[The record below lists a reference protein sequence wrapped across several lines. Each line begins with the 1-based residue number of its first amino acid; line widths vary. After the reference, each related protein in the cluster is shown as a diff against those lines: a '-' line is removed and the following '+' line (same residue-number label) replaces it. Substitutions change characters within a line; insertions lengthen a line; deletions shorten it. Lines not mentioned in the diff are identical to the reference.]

1 LPILR
6 CIWRAKTL
14 VHQTAGTG
22 PNNLAHPGP
31 ADHPEVP
38 EACDAAAL
46 YDSGTLRGSLRRPHL
61 WMLVWRTSR
70 PEGLELVTEAQQLWN
85 DCLDSLRSQVSE
97 ATWRAWFS
105 SIRPVTVAN
114 GTLVLAV
121 PSGVVRDRL
130 EGRFHAL
137 VYEALLDSS
146 GKEVQFRFD
155 VQIDDHSPE
164 DVAPPR
170 DVEALDVRRAQD
182 SASVGFV
189 PRNGVSAPARPKDSR
204 GADDVPLNPKYTF
217 DAFVIGPSN
226 RFAHAAALS
235 VAEAPARSYNPLFV
249 YGAAGLG
256 KTHLLQAVGNYI
268 RENFTRMRVGYVSTE
283 TFMNEFVETLRAKDD
298 MGAFRRRYRE
308 CDVLLID
315 DVQFMDK
322 KEALQE
328 ELFHTFNSLYSA
340 SKQIVL
346 TSDRAPRAIATL
358 EDRLRSRLL
367 SGLTT
372 DIQPPEL
379 ETRIAILR
387 TKAEREHAVVG
398 DDVLDFIATMVKENI
413 RELEGALI
421 RVTAFASLNRQP
433 LTRELAESILAD
445 FVAAKQPRQ
454 ITARQIIETSAG
466 HFGFSV
472 EELIGPS
479 RRRPLVIARQIA
491 MYLFRELTDFS
502 YPAIGREFSDRDHTT
517 VIHAV
522 EKISGLMKERR
533 QVYDQ
538 VTELSV
544 QIKNG

>member
-1 LPILR
+1 
-6 CIWRAKTL
+6 
-14 VHQTAGTG
+14 
-22 PNNLAHPGP
+22 
-31 ADHPEVP
+31 
-38 EACDAAAL
+38 
-46 YDSGTLRGSLRRPHL
+46 
-61 WMLVWRTSR
+61 MLVWRTSR

-85 DCLDSLRSQVSE
+85 DCSESLRSQVSE

-105 SIRPVTVAN
+105 AIRPVAVAN

-130 EGRFHAL
+130 EGRFHGL
-137 VYEALLDSS
+137 VHDALLDSS

-155 VQIDDHSPE
+155 VQIDDPGPE
-164 DVAPPR
+164 DI
-170 DVEALDVRRAQD
+170 
-182 SASVGFV
+182 
-189 PRNGVSAPARPKDSR
+189 APARHGDYETLTSNSVLRNGKPAPSR
-204 GADDVPLNPKYTF
+204 LRDNQSTDDVPLNPKYTF
-217 DAFVIGPSN
+217 ETFVTGPSN

-256 KTHLLQAVGNYI
+256 KTHLLQAVGNYV
-268 RENFTRMRVGYVSTE
+268 RENFPRMRVRYVSTE

-308 CDVLLID
+308 CDLLLID

-322 KEALQE
+322 KESLQE
-328 ELFHTFNSLYSA
+328 ELFHTFNSLYGS

-387 TKAEREHAVVG
+387 TKAEHEHVVVG
-398 DDVLDFIATMVKENI
+398 DDVLDFIATKVKENI

-421 RVTAFASLNRQP
+421 RVTAYASLNRQL
-433 LTRELAESILAD
+433 LTRELAESVLAD
-445 FVAAKQPRQ
+445 FVASKQPRQ
-454 ITARQIIETSAG
+454 ITAQQIIGISAAY
-466 HFGFSV
+466 FGFSV
-472 EELIGPS
+472 DELISPN

-502 YPAIGREFSDRDHTT
+502 YPAIGREFGDRDHSDPRRREDLRPHEGAPPG
-517 VIHAV
+517 IRPGHRAQC
-522 EKISGLMKERR
+522 SDQERFM
-533 QVYDQ
+533 
-538 VTELSV
+538 
-544 QIKNG
+544 ICG

>member
-1 LPILR
+1 
-6 CIWRAKTL
+6 
-14 VHQTAGTG
+14 
-22 PNNLAHPGP
+22 
-31 ADHPEVP
+31 
-38 EACDAAAL
+38 
-46 YDSGTLRGSLRRPHL
+46 
-61 WMLVWRTSR
+61 
-70 PEGLELVTEAQQLWN
+70 VTEAQQLWN
-85 DCLDSLRSQVSE
+85 DCSDALRSQVSE

-105 SIRPVTVAN
+105 AIRPVAVTN
-114 GTLVLAV
+114 GILVLSV

-130 EGRFHAL
+130 EGRFRGL
-137 VYEALLDSS
+137 VHDALLDSS
-146 GKEVQFRFD
+146 GKEVPFRFD
-155 VQIDDHSPE
+155 VQIDDPAPE
-164 DVAPPR
+164 EVLTNR
-170 DVEALDVRRAQD
+170 ELAQL
-182 SASVGFV
+182 
-189 PRNGVSAPARPKDSR
+189 NGEEQVVSAVQHNAGRTFPARPKDGSS
-204 GADDVPLNPKYTF
+204 ADDVPLNPKYTF
-217 DAFVIGPSN
+217 DAFVTGPSN

-256 KTHLLQAVGNYI
+256 KTHLLQAVGNYV
-268 RENFTRMRVGYVSTE
+268 RENFTRMRVRYVSTE

-308 CDVLLID
+308 CDLLLID

-322 KEALQE
+322 KESLQE
-328 ELFHTFNSLYSA
+328 ELFHTFNSLYGS

-387 TKAEREHAVVG
+387 TKAEHEHAVVS
-398 DDVLDFIATMVKENI
+398 DDVLDLIATKVKENI

-421 RVTAFASLNRQP
+421 RVTAYASLNRQM
-433 LTRELAESILAD
+433 LTRELAEFVLAD
-445 FVAAKQPRQ
+445 FVGSKQPRQ
-454 ITARQIIETSAG
+454 ITAGQILEISAR

-522 EKISGLMKERR
+522 EKISALMKERR

-544 QIKNG
+544 QIKNGL

>member
-1 LPILR
+1 
-6 CIWRAKTL
+6 
-14 VHQTAGTG
+14 
-22 PNNLAHPGP
+22 
-31 ADHPEVP
+31 
-38 EACDAAAL
+38 
-46 YDSGTLRGSLRRPHL
+46 
-61 WMLVWRTSR
+61 M
-70 PEGLELVTEAQQLWN
+70 TEAQQLWN
-85 DCLDSLRSQVSE
+85 DCSESLRSQVSE

-105 SIRPVTVAN
+105 AIRPVAVAN

-130 EGRFHAL
+130 EGRFHGL
-137 VYEALLDSS
+137 VHDALLDTS

-155 VQIDDHSPE
+155 VQIDDPGPE
-164 DVAPPR
+164 ELASDGEAAQRSVDGIAPPP
-170 DVEALDVRRAQD
+170 VAQRT
-182 SASVGFV
+182 ARTV
-189 PRNGVSAPARPKDSR
+189 PARAKDGSS
-204 GADDVPLNPKYTF
+204 ADDVPLNAKYTF
-217 DAFVIGPSN
+217 DAFVTGPSN

-249 YGAAGLG
+249 YGSAGLG
-256 KTHLLQAVGNYI
+256 KTHLLQAVGNYV
-268 RENFTRMRVGYVSTE
+268 RENFPRMRVRYVSTE
-283 TFMNEFVETLRAKDD
+283 TFMHEFVETLRAKDD

-308 CDVLLID
+308 CDLLLID

-322 KEALQE
+322 KESLQE
-328 ELFHTFNSLYSA
+328 ELFHTFNSLYGS

-387 TKAEREHAVVG
+387 TKAEHEHAVVG
-398 DDVLDFIATMVKENI
+398 DDVLDLIATKVKENI

-421 RVTAFASLNRQP
+421 RVTAYASLNRQL
-433 LTRELAESILAD
+433 LTRELAESVLAD
-445 FVAAKQPRQ
+445 FVGSKQPRQ
-454 ITARQIIETSAG
+454 ITASQIIEISAR

-522 EKISGLMKERR
+522 EKISALMKERR

-544 QIKNG
+544 QIKNGL

>member
-1 LPILR
+1 
-6 CIWRAKTL
+6 
-14 VHQTAGTG
+14 
-22 PNNLAHPGP
+22 
-31 ADHPEVP
+31 
-38 EACDAAAL
+38 
-46 YDSGTLRGSLRRPHL
+46 
-61 WMLVWRTSR
+61 M
-70 PEGLELVTEAQQLWN
+70 TEAQQLWN
-85 DCLDSLRSQVSE
+85 DCSDALRSQVSE

-105 SIRPVTVAN
+105 PIRPVAVAN

-130 EGRFHAL
+130 EGRFHSL
-137 VYEALLDSS
+137 VHDALLDSS

-155 VQIDDHSPE
+155 VHIDDPGPE
-164 DVAPPR
+164 ELAPKGEEARRSDYGAPALNVVA
-170 DVEALDVRRAQD
+170 
-182 SASVGFV
+182 
-189 PRNGVSAPARPKDSR
+189 RNGKPAPARAKDTP

-217 DAFVIGPSN
+217 ETFVTGPSN

-256 KTHLLQAVGNYI
+256 KTHLLQAVGNYVH
-268 RENFTRMRVGYVSTE
+268 ENFSRMRVRYVSTE

-308 CDVLLID
+308 CDLLLID

-322 KEALQE
+322 KESLQE
-328 ELFHTFNSLYSA
+328 ELFHTFNSLYGS

-387 TKAEREHAVVG
+387 TKAEHEHAVVG
-398 DDVLDFIATMVKENI
+398 DDVLDFIATKVKENI

-421 RVTAFASLNRQP
+421 RVTAYASLNRQL
-433 LTRELAESILAD
+433 LTRDLAESVLAD
-445 FVAAKQPRQ
+445 FVASNQPRQ
-454 ITARQIIETSAG
+454 ITSRQIIEISAR

-472 EELIGPS
+472 DELIGPS

-502 YPAIGREFSDRDHTT
+502 YPAIGREFGDRDHTT

-538 VTELSV
+538 VTELSA
-544 QIKNG
+544 QIKNGL